1 MEHPYGWW
9 SLFPPAA
16 AIVLAV
22 VTRRAALSL
31 LAGVFCG
38 ALLTERGD
46 VAAAVYDLCE
56 VHLWPTLADPGKLR
70 VYSFTLLMGALI
82 GVLTASGG
90 MQGFVRLIAPLARTR
105 RGGQLTT
112 WGLGLAV
119 FFDDYA
125 NTLLLGG
132 TLRPV
137 CDRLRISREKL
148 AYLVDSTAAPV
159 AGLSLLSTWVAV
171 ELDYLQEGIAS
182 VGTTSGL
189 SALDLFVATIPYR
202 FYVLGALL
210 LIPLIAWSGR
220 DFGPMLAAERRAWS
234 ARNEEPGESSLPAE
248 VGREA
253 HGLVAVAP
261 ILLTLAV
268 VLALMYATGRAALQA
283 GAAADAPAPSL
294 RAIFGAAQSSL
305 ALQYGALAGLLLA
318 GGLCLLYRLLRWEE
332 LLRAAG
338 QGAVVVLPAIAIL
351 WTASALS
358 RLTGNKSVLGESS
371 LVAGQVETYAFQRH
385 RLYTGDFLARLLHDP
400 QPAADGTGETER
412 RQAMLRWLPT
422 IVFVLASAVSFC
434 TGTSYGT
441 MGLLTP
447 LAISLT
453 YSLLAAGGG
462 PVSPSDPL
470 LLATVGSVLAGAVF
484 GDHCSPISDTTILSA
499 QASGCDVIGHTV
511 TQLPYALSVAAVA
524 LLCGTLPAGWGWP
537 VELLLPL
544 QAAALAALVWLVGRR
559 VEASPALSSTV
570 RSE

>member
-9 SLFPPAA
+9 SLLPPVT

-22 VTRRAALSL
+22 MTRRAALSL
-31 LAGVFCG
+31 LAGIFCG

-46 VAAAVYDLCE
+46 LTAALYDLCE
-56 VHLWPTLADPGKLR
+56 VHLWPTLTDPGKLR

-112 WGLGLAV
+112 WGLGLAI

-159 AGLSLLSTWVAV
+159 AGISLLSTWVAV
-171 ELDYLQEGIAS
+171 ELDYLHEGIAA
-182 VGTTSGL
+182 VGSASGL
-189 SALDLFVATIPYR
+189 SAFDLFVASIPYR

-210 LIPLIAWSGR
+210 LIPVIAWSGR
-220 DFGPMLAAERRAWS
+220 DFGPMLAAERRALA
-234 ARNEEPGESSLPAE
+234 ARGDEGAE
-248 VGREA
+248 ASGVAAPGREA
-253 HGLVAVAP
+253 HWLTAVAP
-261 ILLTLAV
+261 ILLTLSV
-268 VLALMYATGRAALQA
+268 VLVLMYVTGRQALQA
-283 GAAADAPAPSL
+283 GAEVGGPEPPL
-294 RAIFGAAQSSL
+294 RAIFGAARSSL

-318 GGLCLLYRLLRWEE
+318 GGLCLACRLLRWDE
-332 LLRAAG
+332 LVRAAG
-338 QGAVVVLPAIAIL
+338 QGALVVLPAIAIL

-358 RLTGNKSVLGESS
+358 RLTGGKSVTGESS
-371 LVAGQVETYAFQRH
+371 LTAEHVETYAFQRH

-400 QPAADGTGETER
+400 RQEADGAAESQR
-412 RQAMLRWLPT
+412 RQSTLRWLPT

-434 TGTSYGT
+434 SGTSYGT

-447 LAISLT
+447 LTISLT
-453 YSLLAAGGG
+453 YTLLAAGGG
-462 PVSPSDPL
+462 PVSPADPL

-499 QASGCDVIGHTV
+499 QASQCDVIGHTV
-511 TQLPYALSVAAVA
+511 TQLPYALTVAVVAV
-524 LLCGTLPAGWGWP
+524 LCGTWPAGWGWP
-537 VELLLPL
+537 VTLLLPL
-544 QAAALAALVWLVGRR
+544 QAAALVAIVWLAGRR
-559 VEASPALSSTV
+559 VEPASSTV